1 MDCSH
6 SLRLQL
12 QNKVSH
18 LKHPEN
24 LSASICSIW
33 LVLKENSKHREK
45 HLKFGNNN
53 FLQIYFPKEARSITF
68 VGCVWSVGE
77 WDGKGWSVTT
87 CSHPLSRDGDG
98 ACRDSHHHNL
108 HCCVPLDCLIVIVGG
123 NERGLLWWCYWCH
136 CPGNKEHTIP
146 ALLMRRGTDL
156 HRLPSQ
162 FAPQH

>member
-68 VGCVWSVGE
+68 VAVFDLWESEMVKGDQLQRVLILSVVTVTE
-77 WDGKGWSVTT
+77 PVVTAIITT
-87 CSHPLSRDGDG
+87 CTAVFRWT
-98 ACRDSHHHNL
+98 
-108 HCCVPLDCLIVIVGG
+108 V
-123 NERGLLWWCYWCH
+123 
-136 CPGNKEHTIP
+136 
-146 ALLMRRGTDL
+146 
-156 HRLPSQ
+156 
-162 FAPQH
+162 